1 MYKRQVLV
9 AAESITNRSPVPAF
23 ATKSFITNSAI
34 GLRQMLP
41 WQTNNTFIIFLYLH
55 LSLVFLL
62 KCLIFQGFPIFEF
75 SFLFKF
81 SSQIFS
87 CFLMF
92 FPEILVNPLV
102 KQVSLPTGFFNYSLS
117 DILLPLHHQNSH
129 GLSLIHILL

>member
-1 MYKRQVLV
+1 MGVQIPFSFLKSLDFKPLQ
-9 AAESITNRSPVPAF
+9 
-23 ATKSFITNSAI
+23 TKV
-34 GLRQMLP
+34 RVLP
-41 WQTNNTFIIFLYLH
+41 WQINNTFIIFLYLH

-129 GLSLIHILL
+129 GCKCSRLH